1 MMRRYLIVGGGASGV
16 ITAIAIARTDSDA
29 VITIAEPRAL
39 LGEGLAYST
48 RETLHRLNVPSDKM
62 SAIAELPEDF
72 QEWCGVDGYTFQP
85 RAIYSSYLR
94 ERLELYATDRYTHIQ
109 AKVSELLPGAKAR
122 AHFDNGHVAD
132 FDFVV
137 LAMGHG
143 TAKVPDFL
151 QNTPPNPRI
160 VLDVWSGSELPEAQ
174 TLICFG
180 TGLTFIDIALS
191 HLARSPANR
200 VIGLSG
206 SGHLPEQHTRNRIT
220 PFAPAL
226 ADVETLEKLRAY
238 LAGAGEHWREAV
250 DGLRPV
256 TAMMWRAFTE
266 AEKEEF
272 LKSDGSIWSRRR
284 HRIAPDVAAHVETE
298 IESGRLEVRSVRVAG
313 VHANDHDVKVL
324 LDSGEEITGGALAI
338 CIGRTS
344 QADDS
349 LSRFLI
355 DHQLTNTGPLGLG
368 LSVDLANGRLKDARG
383 IDYPNVFAIGPLRS
397 GEAFETTAIP
407 EIRKQ
412 AAEIALELRTSR

>member
-1 MMRRYLIVGGGASGV
+1 MRRFLIVGGGASGV
-16 ITAIAIARTDSDA
+16 ITAIAIARSNPHA
-29 VITIAEPRAL
+29 HITIAEPRSL

-180 TGLTFIDIALS
+180 TGLTFIDIALT
-191 HLARSPANR
+191 HLAHLEKSPHNK

-206 SGHLPEQHTRNRIT
+206 SGNLPEKHKRTRIT
-220 PFAPAL
+220 PFSP
-226 ADVETLEKLRAY
+226 TLEEVDSLTKLREY
-238 LAGAGEHWREAV
+238 ISNAGENWREAV
-250 DGLRPV
+250 DGLRPI
-256 TAMMWRAFTE
+256 TAAMWRAFTA

-272 LKSDGSIWSRRR
+272 LATDGSAWSRRR
-284 HRIAPDVAAHVETE
+284 HRIAPNVAEKVAEM
-298 IESGRLEVRSVRVAG
+298 IDSGRLEVRSVQVSS
-313 VHANDHDVKVL
+313 VHATDSDVTVVL
-324 LDSGEEITGGALAI
+324 QSGESLHADLLAI

-344 QADDS
+344 QADDQ
-349 LSRFLI
+349 LSRYLI
-355 DHQLTNTGPLGLG
+355 ENQITNAGPLGLG
-368 LSVDLANGRLKDARG
+368 LSIDVVTGQLKDAAG
-383 IDYPNVFAIGPLRS
+383 HDYLNIFAIGPLRS

-412 AAEIALELRTSR
+412 AAEIAANLL

>member
-1 MMRRYLIVGGGASGV
+1 MRRFLIVGGGASGV
-16 ITAIAIARTDSDA
+16 ITAIAIARSNPHA
-29 VITIAEPRAL
+29 HITIAEPRSL

-272 LKSDGSIWSRRR
+272 LATDGSAWSRRR
-284 HRIAPDVAAHVETE
+284 HRIAPNVAEKVAEM
-298 IESGRLEVRSVRVAG
+298 IDSGRLEVRSVQVSS
-313 VHANDHDVKVL
+313 VHATDSDVTVVL
-324 LDSGEEITGGALAI
+324 QSGESLHADLLAI

-344 QADDS
+344 QADDQ
-349 LSRFLI
+349 LSRYLI
-355 DHQLTNTGPLGLG
+355 ENQITNAGPLGLG
-368 LSVDLANGRLKDARG
+368 LSIDVVTGQLKDAAG
-383 IDYPNVFAIGPLRS
+383 HDYLNIFAIGPLRS

-412 AAEIALELRTSR
+412 AAEIAANLL

>member
-1 MMRRYLIVGGGASGV
+1 MRRFLIVGGGASGV
-16 ITAIAIARTDSDA
+16 ITAIAIARSNPHA
-29 VITIAEPRAL
+29 HITIAEPRSL

-272 LKSDGSIWSRRR
+272 LTTDGSAWSRRR
-284 HRIAPDVAAHVETE
+284 HRIAPNVAEKVAEM
-298 IESGRLEVRSVRVAG
+298 IDSGRLEVRSVQVSS
-313 VHANDHDVKVL
+313 VHATDSDVTVVL
-324 LDSGEEITGGALAI
+324 QSGESLHADLLAI

-344 QADDS
+344 QADDQ
-349 LSRFLI
+349 LSRYLI
-355 DHQLTNTGPLGLG
+355 ENQITNAGPLGLG
-368 LSVDLANGRLKDARG
+368 LSIDVVTGQLKDAAG
-383 IDYPNVFAIGPLRS
+383 HDYLNIFAIGPLRS

-412 AAEIALELRTSR
+412 AAEIAANLL

>member
-1 MMRRYLIVGGGASGV
+1 MRRFLIVGGGASGV
-16 ITAIAIARTDSDA
+16 ITAIAIARSNPHA
-29 VITIAEPRAL
+29 HITIAEPRAQ

-180 TGLTFIDIALS
+180 TGLTFIDIALT
-191 HLARSPANR
+191 HLAHLEKSPHNK

-206 SGHLPEQHTRNRIT
+206 SGNLPEKHKRTRIT
-220 PFAPAL
+220 PFSP
-226 ADVETLEKLRAY
+226 TLEEVDSLTKLREY
-238 LAGAGEHWREAV
+238 ISNAGENWREAV
-250 DGLRPV
+250 DGLRPI
-256 TAMMWRAFTE
+256 TAAMWRAFTA

-272 LKSDGSIWSRRR
+272 LATDGSAWSRRR
-284 HRIAPDVAAHVETE
+284 HRIAPNVAEKVAEM
-298 IESGRLEVRSVRVAG
+298 IDSGRLEVRSVQVSS
-313 VHANDHDVKVL
+313 VHATDSDVTVVL
-324 LDSGEEITGGALAI
+324 QSGESLHADLLAI

-344 QADDS
+344 QADDQ
-349 LSRFLI
+349 LSRYLI
-355 DHQLTNTGPLGLG
+355 ENQITNAGPLGLG
-368 LSVDLANGRLKDARG
+368 LSIDVVTGQLKDAAG
-383 IDYPNVFAIGPLRS
+383 HDYLNIFAIGPLRS

-412 AAEIALELRTSR
+412 AAEIAANLL

>member
-16 ITAIAIARTDSDA
+16 ITAIAIARSNPHA
-29 VITIAEPRAL
+29 HITIAEPRAQ

-272 LKSDGSIWSRRR
+272 LTTDGSAWSRRR
-284 HRIAPDVAAHVETE
+284 HRIAPNVAEKVAEM
-298 IESGRLEVRSVRVAG
+298 IDSGRLEVRSVQVSS
-313 VHANDHDVKVL
+313 VHATDSDVTVVL
-324 LDSGEEITGGALAI
+324 QSGESLHADLLAI

-344 QADDS
+344 QADDQ
-349 LSRFLI
+349 LSRYLI
-355 DHQLTNTGPLGLG
+355 ENQITNAGPLGLG
-368 LSVDLANGRLKDARG
+368 LSIDVVTGQLKDAAG
-383 IDYPNVFAIGPLRS
+383 HDYLNIFAIGPLRS

-412 AAEIALELRTSR
+412 AAEIAANLL